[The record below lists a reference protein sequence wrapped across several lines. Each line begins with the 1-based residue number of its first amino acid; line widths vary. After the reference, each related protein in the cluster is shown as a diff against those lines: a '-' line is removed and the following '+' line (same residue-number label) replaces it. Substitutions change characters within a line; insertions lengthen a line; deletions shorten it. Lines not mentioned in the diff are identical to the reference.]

1 VRDLILPD
9 AANDAPTLLDAVIGM
24 WDPKNVPPPT
34 GLQHTIGDTKRH
46 DITYTLVGTTR
57 FREHFPA
64 AILVDSQNLV
74 RPRQGEPKLPKQLTI
89 PSSARPAPA
98 RVQNLLPIFK
108 WTETQAGNVRR
119 RERRGGGIRVYLE
132 RPWYSSGIGELL
144 GVVLRPTA
152 FALMGK
158 EAETLRKYTSE
169 WGMDPLWHS
178 AEMAP
183 VLEADFANPV
193 AGKTGLRLVELETP
207 DVGVVGFKPDFDKE
221 GRRWFA
227 DVEMHPGQAY
237 FPFVRLAVARFQ
249 PESIAGVHLSSAV
262 LTDFVQIVPERTATY
277 DLANVVAGGDV
288 DVTLEGPGH
297 DEGDWARNGRTI
309 VVARLEAREHGDTS
323 TTEPLGW
330 TAIDSVLLERT
341 QGPSN
346 MVRWAG
352 SLDLPTPL
360 PKPLRVSI
368 LEAQLLRADGGRV
381 AEFVRQL
388 TARREADGAAFG
400 MHTATIAGPGET
412 FGARVVFADATVV
425 SP

>member
-9 AANDAPTLLDAVIGM
+9 TANDAPTLFDAVSGM
-24 WDPKNVPPPT
+24 WPKNVPPPT

-46 DITYTLVGTTR
+46 DMEYTLVGTTR
-57 FREHFPA
+57 FREHFPS
-64 AILVDSQNLV
+64 AILADSENLV
-74 RPRQGEPKLPKQLTI
+74 RPRQGEPTLPKPLTI

-98 RVQNLLPIFK
+98 RVQNVLPIFK

-119 RERRGGGIRVYLE
+119 RERQGGGIRVYLE
-132 RPWYSSGIGELL
+132 RPWYSSGAGELL
-144 GVVLRPTA
+144 GVVLRPPG

-158 EAETLRKYTSE
+158 GAETLRKYTSE

-183 VLEADFANPV
+183 VLEADFANVV
-193 AGKTGLRLVELETP
+193 ASKTGLRLAELETP

-221 GRRWFA
+221 GQRWFA
-227 DVEMHPGQAY
+227 DIKMRPGQAY

-249 PESIAGVHLSSAV
+249 PESIAGVHLSSVV
-262 LTDFVQIVPERTATY
+262 LPNFVQIVPARTATY
-277 DLANVVAGGDV
+277 DLASVVAGGEV
-288 DVTLEGPGH
+288 EVTLEGPGH

-309 VVARLEAREHGDTS
+309 VVARLEERTHGDAY

-330 TAIDSVLLERT
+330 TAIDSVLLERA

-346 MVRWAG
+346 TVRWTG

-381 AEFVRQL
+381 AEFIRQL
-388 TARREADGAAFG
+388 STGRERGAALG
-400 MHTATIAGPGET
+400 MHSATIAGPGET
-412 FGARVVFADATVV
+412 FGARVVFVDETVIV
-425 SP
+425 S